1 MFLLQLYKSA
11 KIRKLLVLF
20 EVNPMLYLGGWEKK
34 NVTVGKSCILFY
46 DPVILWTSSSRVLLV
61 NTSIFAAEPKAYGM
75 VYHLTQPSR
84 LTWIFRDYMLF
95 LLGKY
100 RKIQLQLLFH
110 GPKWRF
116 CVGHYNLQQLNTSTA
131 KLWRHGAGVEAPSNR
146 RFPMVTRRCRCL
158 PTLQGTDGS
167 STTSGKI
174 CKAPFVWWS
183 GWTTGTAIWHERTS
197 KCLGWLFLF
206 VGFHCFICIYIYI

>member
-1 MFLLQLYKSA
+1 MAFLCKS
-11 KIRKLLVLF
+11 
-20 EVNPMLYLGGWEKK
+20 
-34 NVTVGKSCILFY
+34 
-46 DPVILWTSSSRVLLV
+46 
-61 NTSIFAAEPKAYGM
+61 
-75 VYHLTQPSR
+75 
-84 LTWIFRDYMLF
+84 
-95 LLGKY
+95 
-100 RKIQLQLLFH
+100 
-110 GPKWRF
+110 
-116 CVGHYNLQQLNTSTA
+116 HYNLQQLNTSTA

-197 KCLGWLFLF
+197 RCLGWLFLF
-206 VGFHCFICIYIYI
+206 GGFHCFIFYIYNIYIYISLSLFWSKMFWGREVTDSSKKMPKSSSFERRWTLILGPQNDCFSIRYVQFQMRLFLVVSRYLS